1 MTIDTVRGQ
10 NKPEFIVHHWD
21 YVNCPFCDGNN
32 SKPHEKFG
40 PDHRY
45 SYVQCKECALVYLNP
60 RPHYDE
66 SFVETAYGDYCDG
79 SHYMSHKGELS
90 DSQKKQIE
98 EYSIILKKII
108 PFLPKRDGKKLK
120 MLEIG
125 CADGMFLMA
134 ASQLNFEV
142 IGIDITKKGIDSI
155 NNFLKLKA
163 YCQQY
168 QDADLSKEGPFDLIY
183 CSHVIE
189 HIPNVNVWMEKYK
202 SDLADDGILC
212 INVPNQFAVDKI
224 FKRFLKN
231 IGLKKDKW
239 ALWRTPDH
247 LYEPHGKPMK
257 YLFSKHDFKLIE
269 NYTYSKR
276 EKIKNSLGT
285 KIYHSWF
292 KLAAKERFILK
303 KVKS

>member
-1 MTIDTVRGQ
+1 MTIQVVRGQ
-10 NKPEFIVHHWD
+10 NKPEFIVNNWD
-21 YVNCPFCDGNN
+21 HVDCPFCEADDFK
-32 SKPHEKFG
+32 SHERFG

-45 SYVQCKECALVYLNP
+45 SYVQCKSCDLVYLNP
-60 RPHYDE
+60 RPRYDAN
-66 SFVETAYGDYCDG
+66 FVETAYGDYCDE
-79 SHYMSHKGELS
+79 SFYIAHNGELNER
-90 DSQKKQIE
+90 QKDQIE
-98 EYSIILKKII
+98 EYKIILKRII
-108 PFLPKRDGKKLK
+108 PFLPKRDGKKIK

-134 ASQLNFEV
+134 ASQLGFEV
-142 IGIDITKKGIDSI
+142 VGIDITKKAIDSI
-155 NNFLKLKA
+155 NNLLKLKA

-168 QDADLSKEGPFDLIY
+168 QDVDLSQEGPFDLIY

-189 HIPNVNVWMEKYK
+189 HIPNVHEWMEKYK
-202 SDLADDGILC
+202 TDLATDGVLC

-247 LYEPHGKPMK
+247 LYEPHNKPMK
-257 YLFSKHDFKLIE
+257 FLFKKHGFKLIE

-276 EKIKNSLGT
+276 EKLESSLGT

-292 KLAAKERFILK
+292 KLAAKERYLLTK
-303 KVKS
+303 